1 MTLAYFDGAFVQ
13 RNTITINPADF
24 AFARGVGLFELGRVY
39 GGKAFHLEDHLERL
53 AQGARLLG
61 IAMPHAVPEL
71 AQISRKLIAQNA
83 LPQSAIKYYLTAG
96 ECTQASGISFY
107 ACSGFTPHLIVM
119 EDPVTLLHPEAPYG
133 LAHYQRGQRL
143 KVVPY
148 ERELPSIKSTNYLL
162 GYYAAR
168 QVAGAEWDDILFT
181 HRDGYITE
189 ATRSNFFCVLDDVL
203 VTPAR
208 GMLHGITRKI
218 LLRLAQQ
225 IGLKVAERDLYPADL
240 TAATEAFTTGSI
252 AEMMPVGRLD
262 DHTLPQTTQGPV
274 YGALRQAF
282 TAYVAVQSRN

>member
-1 MTLAYFDGAFVQ
+1 MTLAYYDGAFVQ
-13 RNTITINPADF
+13 RNSITVNPSDF

-39 GGKAFHLEDHLERL
+39 GGKPFHLEDHLERL

-61 IAMPHAVPEL
+61 IAMPHTVPEL
-71 AQISRKLIAQNA
+71 ADISRKIIAQNA

-96 ECTQASGISFY
+96 ECAQASGISFH
-107 ACSGFTPHLIVM
+107 ACSGFTPHLMVM
-119 EDPVTLLHPEAPYG
+119 EDPVTVLHPEAPYG

-143 KVVPY
+143 KTVGY

-162 GYYAAR
+162 GFYAAR
-168 QVAGAEWDDILFT
+168 QVAGAEWDDIIFT

-189 ATRSNFFCVLDDVL
+189 ATRSNFFCVIDDKL

-218 LLRLAQQ
+218 VLKLAQQ
-225 IGLKVAERDLYPADL
+225 IGLKFVERDVYPADL
-240 TAATEAFTTGSI
+240 ASATEAFTTGSI
-252 AEMMPVGRLD
+252 AEMMPVGRID
-262 DHTLPQTTQGPV
+262 AHSLPHTTQGPI

-282 TAYVAVQSRN
+282 TAYTAQQNRA